1 MDQSFIKDVLD
12 NKKNQT
18 LVSSIIAM
26 AHNLELSVVAEGIE
40 THPPQLK
47 FIKDN
52 GCDYFQGGYYVS
64 KPVEMKAFTELLK
77 TKTILC
83 DMPANEGDYHI

>member
-1 MDQSFIKDVLD
+1 
-12 NKKNQT
+12 
-18 LVSSIIAM
+18 M

-77 TKTILC
+77 TKQYYVTCLQMKETTTYSFNAVLIV
-83 DMPANEGDYHI
+83 